1 MEKNQKNKPLL
12 IAGPCIIES
21 SELAHQIA
29 KEVKAIA
36 DKYGMRTIF
45 KGSYQKANRTSHGSF
60 TGIGRKEAL
69 QILRSVRDTG
79 MPVITDVHETT
90 DVTEVADYVTHLQVP
105 AFLCRQTDLILK
117 CSDSGLPTNI
127 KKGQFLS
134 PEACRF
140 VTDKFRSGKGKEVWM
155 CERGF
160 SFGYNDL
167 IVDAI
172 CIPRIKEA
180 AQCPVILDCTHSLQ
194 KPNRSSGTSGGNPA
208 LVGTLAKFAF
218 ATGADGLFIEV
229 HPNPKSSPSDSESI
243 LELSKLEEVIE
254 AAMRIYNAASPA
266 VG

>member
-1 MEKNQKNKPLL
+1 MEDIMEKGQKNKPLL

-29 KEVKAIA
+29 AEVKAIA
-36 DKYGMRTIF
+36 LKHGLHPVF

-60 TGIGRKEAL
+60 TSIGRKEAL
-69 QILRSVRDTG
+69 QILRTIRDTG
-79 MPVITDVHETT
+79 MEVITDVHETT
-90 DVTEVADYVTHLQVP
+90 DVAEVAEYVTHLQIP
-105 AFLCRQTDLILK
+105 AFLCRQTDLVLK

-134 PEACRF
+134 PEACKF
-140 VTDKFRSGKGKEVWM
+140 VADKFRSAKGKEVWM

-167 IVDAI
+167 IVDAT

-180 AQCPVILDCTHSLQ
+180 ANCPVILDCTHSLQ
-194 KPNRSSGTSGGNPA
+194 RPNRSNGTSGGNPS
-208 LVGTLAKFAF
+208 LVGTLAKFGF

-243 LELSKLEEVIE
+243 LELNELEKVVES
-254 AAMRIYNAASPA
+254 AMKIYDA
-266 VG
+266 V